1 MPGSKSP
8 INLRASLEKKHY
20 PQDEKLCVLFLQHNG
35 LHISKQQSKLLL
47 SLNSPDESRHSLL
60 SCSVTKSCLT
70 LWPRGLQ
77 HARLPCPLL
86 SPRVCSNSCPLS
98 RWCHPTIS
106 SSVAPFSSCPQ
117 CFPASGFFPRSWL
130 FSLGGQSIGASASVL
145 SMNIQDWYPFRL
157 TGLISLLSKGLSRVL
172 SGTTVG
178 KKFLVVQMHN

>member
-98 RWCHPTIS
+98 QWCYLTIS
-106 SSVAPFSSCPQ
+106 FSATRFSSSPQ
-117 CFPASGFFPRSWL
+117 SSPTSGSFSMSQL
-130 FSLGGQSIGASASVL
+130 FAQVA
-145 SMNIQDWYPFRL
+145 
-157 TGLISLLSKGLSRVL
+157 RVL
-172 SGTTVG
+172 EFQHQSFQWIFRID
-178 KKFLVVQMHN
+178 FL